1 MNRFL
6 TIASTGLFATGL
18 AILPISAFAQGGTS
32 TDAKPVVTAPA
43 AKSATMTDSKAPA
56 GGTVAK
62 DAKAPAKTEAG
73 KISATTPT
81 HPAPVKSGNGA

>member
-18 AILPISAFAQGGTS
+18 AIMPISAFAQGGAS

-43 AKSATMTDSKAPA
+43 AKAATMTDSKAPA

-62 DAKAPAKTEAG
+62 DAKTPAKTEAG
-73 KISATTPT
+73 KVSATTPT
-81 HPAPVKSGNGA
+81 HTAPVKSGNGA

>member
-6 TIASTGLFATGL
+6 TLASTGLFAAGL
-18 AILPISAFAQGGTS
+18 AVLPVAAFAQGGTS
-32 TDAKPVVTAPA
+32 TDAKPVVSAPA
-43 AKSATMTDSKAPA
+43 AKATTMTDSKAPA

-73 KISATTPT
+73 KVSATTPT
-81 HPAPVKSGNGA
+81 HAAPVKSGNGA

>member
-18 AILPISAFAQGGTS
+18 AILPISAFAQGGAS
-32 TDAKPVVTAPA
+32 TDAKPAVTAPA

-62 DAKAPAKTEAG
+62 DAKAPAKTDAG
-73 KISATTPT
+73 KVSATTPT